1 MTTTRVQ
8 PRGDLALMTGYH
20 SPQLDVPVRLNTN
33 ESPVGPPTAW
43 VDELAAALADVA
55 WNRYPDREAVA
66 LRSALA
72 DHHATTL
79 DRVFCANGSNE
90 VLQSVLLAYGG
101 AGRTAATFEPT
112 YAVHSHLARVTGT
125 AVIAGERGDDFALE
139 RDEVERVLAQGPGV
153 VFLCSP
159 DNPTGLVADP
169 DLVASVAD
177 RCAAAGALLV
187 VDEAYGQFASST
199 ALDLVD
205 DDRPLLVT
213 RTFSKTWAM
222 AAGRLGYGIG
232 PAWVVDEL
240 LKVALPYHLDAVTQ
254 LAGCLA
260 LGHTDDMDERVRL
273 IVRERERLVAGLGRL
288 PLRQW
293 PSGANFVL
301 FRPEGA
307 SGDAVWQALVEEG
320 VLVRNCASW
329 PRLTDCLRV
338 TVGTPDENDRFLT
351 ALEEI
356 L

>member
-1 MTTTRVQ
+1 M
-8 PRGDLALMTGYH
+8 
-20 SPQLDVPVRLNTN
+20 
-33 ESPVGPPTAW
+33 
-43 VDELAAALADVA
+43 
-55 WNRYPDREAVA
+55 
-66 LRSALA
+66 
-72 DHHATTL
+72 
-79 DRVFCANGSNE
+79 
-90 VLQSVLLAYGG
+90 
-101 AGRTAATFEPT
+101 
-112 YAVHSHLARVTGT
+112 
-125 AVIAGERGDDFALE
+125 
-139 RDEVERVLAQGPGV
+139 
-153 VFLCSP
+153 
-159 DNPTGLVADP
+159 
-169 DLVASVAD
+169 
-177 RCAAAGALLV
+177 
-187 VDEAYGQFASST
+187 DEAYGQFASST

-273 IVRERERLVAGLGRL
+273 IVSERERLVAGLGRL
-288 PLRQW
+288 PLHQW

-307 SGDAVWQALVEEG
+307 SGDAVWQALVERG